1 MLPNSIPETS
11 QLLLHLHQFISHF
24 PSNFSLFSFLIFHHC
39 VLLSL
44 NVLFQESVAP
54 ATYKRSLN
62 PHEGRKGNPR
72 LGSFPATCQTKC
84 NHCKPCVPVE
94 VTIKT
99 MAEEEN
105 KYYPIAWK
113 CMCQSNI
120 FSP

>member
-1 MLPNSIPETS
+1 MEVAAKPTALTVIILILLNHAS
-11 QLLLHLHQFISHF
+11 QLHSRNLSTS
-24 PSNFSLFSFLIFHHC
+24 PSPAP
-39 VLLSL
+39 
-44 NVLFQESVAP
+44 ESVAP